1 MKLAIL
7 YQQSEPPGPCEPK
20 RNRFMHRRSGAPNK
34 KSTQLYAE
42 CCRLIRQ
49 TVSVAC
55 NRCDYELG
63 MVRIEIH
70 APKNSIFHV
79 AYPLHQKN
87 TDFQAAVCTAS

>member
-1 MKLAIL
+1 
-7 YQQSEPPGPCEPK
+7 
-20 RNRFMHRRSGAPNK
+20 MHRRGVPNK
-34 KSTQLYAE
+34 KSTQPYAE

-70 APKNSIFHV
+70 APKNSLFHV

-87 TDFQAAVCTAS
+87 TDFHPAVCTVS